1 VAHPQIPWASIGGK
15 DFTLYYDYDRQNL
28 SCLDADGKVEWFKR
42 RMEFV
47 FLEPLKA
54 LYGGKTPAHRA
65 LSDFL
70 IGVGTFFEDVKAA
83 RRADF
88 LRRFDYL
95 YPP

>member
-1 VAHPQIPWASIGGK
+1 
-15 DFTLYYDYDRQNL
+15 
-28 SCLDADGKVEWFKR
+28 
-42 RMEFV
+42 MEFV